1 MAEQAQKEPTM
12 EEILSSIR
20 KIIAEDDSGLDSPAG
35 DGLAGSAPEK
45 DLALDVFLDSDEGL
59 SDDDFEP
66 DMPSVDNSHSLTPH
80 TKADTG
86 FGDDSDSFAIEDH
99 EADDELADI
108 MDFIDFKKDPTPETE
123 PASPDAM
130 LKADADIMHPLG
142 NEDAFEADA
151 PESELAIEAEY
162 IPNTLAPDK
171 DEIHDNTGPAEAAQ
185 DKQSETLMTPPLMD
199 HMAASAAAGSL
210 SKLMQTVEF
219 GEEAGGNKTIDSVV
233 KELLRPML
241 KAWLDENLQGL
252 VESQVEA
259 EIKRIG
265 RRAG

>member
-20 KIIAEDDSGLDSPAG
+20 KIIADDDI
-35 DGLAGSAPEK
+35 SAEASAK
-45 DLALDVFLDSDEGL
+45 DIDLDVFLDADGGL
-59 SDDDFEP
+59 SDDDFKP
-66 DMPSVDNSHSLTPH
+66 DTPTVDNSHGLSPH
-80 TKADTG
+80 TKASTG

-108 MDFIDFKKDPTPETE
+108 MDFIDFKKDPTPETK

-130 LKADADIMHPLG
+130 LKADAAILPPLG

-151 PESELAIEAEY
+151 PASELAIEAEY

-171 DEIHDNTGPAEAAQ
+171 DEIHNNTGPAEAAQ

-199 HMAASAAAGSL
+199 HMTASAAAGSL

-219 GEEAGGNKTIDSVV
+219 GEKAGGNKTIDGVV

-241 KAWLDENLQGL
+241 KEWLDENLQGL
-252 VESQVEA
+252 VDAHVEA

-265 RRAG
+265 RRAS